1 MLRSPTHSDGLF
13 PNESVSVFNAERL
26 KTPTGKA
33 KVIHGYAYRPDPKEE
48 GRLTV
53 KLQGAP
59 LAPCKLYTL
68 HNYILGAVCFHMVCT
83 NIMCS
88 NVSLILH
95 ELHLIEK

>member
-59 LAPCKLYTL
+59 LAPCKLTHYTL
-68 HNYILGAVCFHMVCT
+68 CTVCFHMVCA

-88 NVSLILH
+88 NVSLMLDAGMVAVSH
-95 ELHLIEK
+95 R